1 MSKCY
6 ARPIFKS
13 KCYAVAK
20 MLGLHCVDGGCR
32 TLRVFVADI
41 GGVASL
47 GPRLLRPV
55 VAAFAMTLLRHY
67 LRAVIAPLPQ
77 SPTNR

>member
-1 MSKCY
+1 MAAGQVLRVLGVLETY
-6 ARPIFKS
+6 PARLFR
-13 KCYAVAK
+13 
-20 MLGLHCVDGGCR
+20 DGGCR